1 MHRKTLERV
10 KDGES
15 KRGGVKSKQER
26 WTKPSRE
33 KLGLDLMAPALHAFI
48 QSPEQKNCLSCT
60 SLTAWGQFSKTLPSS
75 SLLPKETLSQRTLP
89 IDSQNSKGCHI
100 HQKMVEQS

>member
-10 KDGES
+10 RDGER
-15 KRGGVKSKQER
+15 KRGGAKSKQER

-33 KLGLDLMAPALHAFI
+33 KLGLDLMAPALHASI

-60 SLTAWGQFSKTLPSS
+60 SFTAWGQFSKTLP
-75 SLLPKETLSQRTLP
+75 LLPKGTLSQRTLP